1 MDGRSRVLVVDD
13 QPDNRMILDEL
24 LSEYYVLGSVDNGG
38 EALAMLDAGRFLPQ
52 LILLDVMMPQM
63 DGFEVCRR
71 IKANPVTAH
80 IPVIFLTSLE
90 GVEDETYGLS
100 LGAADFIHKP
110 FSPAV
115 VKARVKVHL
124 QLASMTEQLR
134 ERNEDLERLV
144 RERTRK
150 VLEQSEELAY
160 RDQELILAQSAT
172 ITAFCSLAEA
182 RDNETGNHIR
192 RTQNYVKALA
202 ERLSHHPRFSEAL
215 TPDYIQL
222 LYKSAPLHDVGKVGV
237 PDAILLKPG
246 KLNAE
251 EWAIMRQHTE
261 YGRAAIAQAE
271 MHLGDASTSFL
282 RCAREIAYGHHE
294 RWDGTGYPQGLAGD
308 EIPLSAR
315 LMAVADVYDALISRR
330 VYKPA
335 FSHELAIAMMSEQRD
350 RHFDPDIL
358 DTLLA
363 MTDAFQDI
371 ARRYNDE

>member
-24 LSEYYVLGSVDNGG
+24 LSEYYVLGSVGNGG